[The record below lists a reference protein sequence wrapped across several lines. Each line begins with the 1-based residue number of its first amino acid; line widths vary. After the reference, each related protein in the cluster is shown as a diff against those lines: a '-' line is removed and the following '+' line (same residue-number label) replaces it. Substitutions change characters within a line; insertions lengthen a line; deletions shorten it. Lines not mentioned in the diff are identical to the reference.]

1 MSVYLKR
8 VLPGSFLFGN
18 DNRCMADDLIA
29 DLGGQWGDV
38 NGATNISAE
47 NVDHNDPAGMLNYA
61 KNNGYPNIWEQTH
74 QCER

>member
-1 MSVYLKR
+1 MYLSGQI
-8 VLPGSFLFGN
+8 LEQQEIPTDSMISSPILAGN
-18 DNRCMADDLIA
+18 
-29 DLGGQWGDV
+29 GGDV